1 MFEFLK
7 SFNFDNIIEFLLQIF
22 YYISN
27 LLFGWFQLPVF
38 PSELS
43 ESIDTFLN
51 LIFNNLSLLSLIIR
65 PITFFTSISLLIL
78 YFNFEIL
85 YKVLIWL
92 IRKIPF
98 LNLK

>member
-65 PITFFTSISLLIL
+65 PTTFFISISLLIL